1 MGYLEKLQ
9 KVKVGD
15 IVFIKGRDSIPMRQK
30 IVSIE
35 KDIAT
40 LDCKANDN
48 LDWKF
53 SIKTSDSVVAP
64 FAYWISTEE
73 VNCI

>member
-15 IVFIKGRDSIPMRQK
+15 TVFIKGRDTIPSPHR

-35 KDIAT
+35 NGVAT
-40 LDCKANDN
+40 LDCDGNDK
-48 LDWKF
+48 LAWKF
-53 SIKTSDSVVAP
+53 SIKTSDAVTAP
-64 FAYWISTEE
+64 FAYWISTEKR
-73 VNCI
+73 NCP